1 MHLTGQGRTISGF
14 TLPEV
19 LVALAVGGLL
29 MAAVF
34 SWYRVQRK
42 NALIQED
49 LAAVQQSL
57 RAATHMLEREIRMAG
72 CDPRGAAGAGFM
84 VAEAARIRFTMDV
97 QGGGSDGR
105 DNDADGLVDE
115 ADESGFSDGDTLDTG
130 EDVTYGLYD
139 SGGDGD
145 LDLGRKSGSGT
156 RQPVAENIDALNF
169 VYLDQNH
176 QVIDEDGSGTVLTRL
191 ADIRAVQ
198 VTVVAR
204 SRQPDPEYV
213 DTRAYNNLRG
223 DEVLP
228 PQNDHFRRRILQKE
242 ILCRNLA
249 WK

>member
-1 MHLTGQGRTISGF
+1 MESDSGRGF

-19 LVALAVGGLL
+19 LVALAVGSFL

-34 SWYRVQRK
+34 AVYRVQRK
-42 NALIQED
+42 SALNQED
-49 LAAVQQSL
+49 LAAAQQSL
-57 RAATHMLEREIRMAG
+57 RAAAYMLEREIRMAG
-72 CDPRGAAGAGFM
+72 CDPTGAAGAGFL
-84 VAEAARIRFTMDV
+84 VAETARVRFTMDIL
-97 QGGGSDGR
+97 GGGSDGQ
-105 DNDADGLVDE
+105 DNDGDGFVDE
-115 ADESGFSDGDTLDTG
+115 ADESGLSDGDTLDTG

-145 LDLGRKSGSGT
+145 LDLGRKTGSGSN
-156 RQPVAENIDALNF
+156 QPVAENIDALNF

-176 QVIDEDGSGTVLTRL
+176 LVIDEDGNGNVTSRL

-213 DTRAYNNLRG
+213 DTRAYSNLQG

-228 PQNDHFRRRILQKE
+228 PQNDHFRRRVLKKE
-242 ILCRNLA
+242 ILCRNL
-249 WK
+249 